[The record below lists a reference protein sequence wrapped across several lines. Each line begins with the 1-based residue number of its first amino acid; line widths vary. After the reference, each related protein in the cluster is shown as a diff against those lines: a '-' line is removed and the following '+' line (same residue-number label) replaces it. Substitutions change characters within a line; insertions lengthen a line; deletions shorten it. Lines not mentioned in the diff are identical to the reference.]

1 MRTALLLALLVSSI
15 ACGADSSTTP
25 TPTTVVGVWSLQSY
39 NGGVLPY
46 TGNLNANGSRD
57 QVTDGLIS
65 FDAAG
70 KYVLGISIVR
80 TASTGGIT
88 SQNFSEIGSYS
99 GDITGIVL
107 RPNDFSGTG
116 RFGDPPVP
124 ATISGT
130 TLTFSQL
137 GKALTFSKK

>member
-1 MRTALLLALLVSSI
+1 MRLIPMVLALLTSI

-25 TPTTVVGVWSLQSY
+25 APTTVVGVWTLQSY
-39 NGGVLPY
+39 NGGPIPY
-46 TGNLNANGSRD
+46 TGSLNTNGSRD
-57 QVTDGLIS
+57 QVTDGSIT
-65 FDAAG
+65 FDGAG

-80 TASTGGIT
+80 TASTGGVT
-88 SQNFSEIGSYS
+88 SQNFAEIGSYT
-99 GDITGIVL
+99 GDIAGIVL

-130 TLTFSQL
+130 TLSFSQL
-137 GKALTFSKK
+137 GKVLTFVKR